1 MGEGRKEVKLFF
13 VVEIFLIYGR
23 ILLPGGTSVTV
34 YGKRLGQECLAL
46 YMCHVDSIR
55 CHKLKYIFS
64 SVCYP
69 VVSRDWHW
77 HHPSPIA
84 YTQTD

>member
-1 MGEGRKEVKLFF
+1 MGGKEVKLFF